1 MIFYFSATG
10 NSRWLA
16 KELGQATQEEII
28 SICDAPM
35 FHCYTLK
42 DDERIGFVFPV
53 HGWRPPKIMLDFIA
67 TLSFKGDTDTH
78 YCYTAMTA
86 GDDIGRSVDYLNG
99 ALGRLGLHTHAAFSL
114 KMPNTYVGL
123 PLMNT
128 DKPQIVQAK
137 KQESEKLLRQYIPRI
152 QNCENGITPIHK
164 SHWPR
169 INSDILGN
177 LFVKRL
183 LTDKP
188 FSVDESRCV
197 KCGICAD
204 VCPTD
209 NIKGG
214 LGFQPTWLHADKC
227 ITCFACY
234 HYCPHHAIEYG
245 SKTRHKG
252 QYHYK

>member
-16 KELGQATQEEII
+16 RELGQATGEDLI
-28 SICDAPM
+28 SISESSSPD
-35 FHCYTLK
+35 CYTLK
-42 DDERIGFVFPV
+42 KDERIGFIFPI

-67 TLSFKGDTDTH
+67 KLSFQGDNGQH
-78 YCYTAMTA
+78 YCYAAMTA
-86 GDDIGRSVDYLNG
+86 GDDIGRSVDYLNK
-99 ALGRLGLHTHAAFSL
+99 ALGQIGLHTHAAFSL

-123 PLMNT
+123 PFMDT
-128 DKPQIVQAK
+128 DKPHIVQAK
-137 KQESEKLLRQYIPRI
+137 KQNSEELLRKYIPRI
-152 QNCENGITPIHK
+152 LNREHDIVPIHN

-169 INSDILGN
+169 INSDILGS

-188 FSVDESRCV
+188 FYVDESRCV

-245 SKTRHKG
+245 NKTQHKG
-252 QYHYK
+252 QYRYK